1 MTVSRIPQPQTSDL
15 LMKHIFRN
23 SVVTAAF
30 ALLLAIGGFGIS
42 SAHAASGGLTV
53 SPTSLDKTV
62 APGGTLSGEMLV
74 INQSEL
80 DYNYKIYVTP
90 YSVDGEEYKPYFN
103 AIPGATDVTKWFNFT
118 KTQSSLKV
126 GNQDTIPFTVK
137 VPQGTG
143 AGSYYATVFAETEDK
158 GSNGVITRKRV
169 GMIVYIRVSGDAKEE
184 GSVASWDVP
193 WMQESPLTATLKVAN
208 EGSVH
213 FQSKVNV
220 TVSDLFGGVKFSYE
234 REPQIIPQ
242 KLRSIPIVWENGSNF
257 GLFKVEG
264 EVTYLNK
271 TEKLP
276 MKIVFVA
283 NTPMRIL
290 TIGLPLA
297 IIAGLVF
304 LGRKRVV
311 EKK

>member
-1 MTVSRIPQPQTSDL
+1 
-15 LMKHIFRN
+15 MKHILKI
-23 SVVTAAF
+23 SVVMATFAF
-30 ALLLAIGGFGIS
+30 LLAVSGFGTS
-42 SAHAASGGLTV
+42 TAHAASGGLTV
-53 SPTSLDKTV
+53 SPTSLDKTI
-62 APGGTLSGEMLV
+62 APGETISSEMLV

-103 AIPGATDVTKWFNFT
+103 AIPGATDVTKWFSFA
-118 KTQSSLKV
+118 KTTNTLKM
-126 GNQDTIPFTVK
+126 GNQDSIPFTVK
-137 VPQGTG
+137 VPQGAG
-143 AGSYYATVFAETEDK
+143 AGSYYATIFAETEDK

-169 GMIVYIRVSGDAKEE
+169 GVIVYIRVSGDAKQE
-184 GSVASWDVP
+184 GAVAAWDVP
-193 WMQESPLTATLKVAN
+193 WVQESPLTATLKIAN

-220 TVSDLFGGVKFSYE
+220 TVSDLFGGVKFNYE

-242 KLRSIPIVWENGSNF
+242 KLRSIPIVWENGSSF

-283 NTPMRIL
+283 NTPMRIV
-290 TIGLPLA
+290 TIGLPLLV
-297 IIAGLVF
+297 IAGLVF
-304 LGRKRVV
+304 LGRKRVA